1 MTGLAGG
8 RSTIPPNPRPP
19 ASGFSPV
26 RKPFRSMP
34 AQNVPPA
41 PVSTITRI
49 SVRASRSSSAA
60 AMALATAS
68 LTALR
73 AVGRSILTTATVP
86 STSVS
91 TITRISVRASRS
103 SSAAAMALA
112 TASLTALRAVG
123 RSIVT
128 TATGPS
134 TSVSTASGTASPPVC
149 CSALPPD
156 PASLLRLE
164 PDTAVEPDDL
174 GVHVVVL
181 DQRSDEVREFG
192 GRTHP
197 LREHHRCRELGLEL
211 LAGRSRSVD
220 RRVDYPRADGVHPDT
235 DGRQVPGGRHRHAD
249 DPALGRGVGDL
260 ACLSLD
266 ASDGRGVDD
275 HAAQAVGVD
284 GLGARDGG
292 GPDPHQV
299 ERADQ
304 VDVDDLAE
312 GRQVV
317 RGSVAAH
324 GA

>member
-8 RSTIPPNPRPP
+8 RSTMPPNPRPP

-60 AMALATAS
+60 AMA
-68 LTALR
+68 
-73 AVGRSILTTATVP
+73 P
-86 STSVS
+86 
-91 TITRISVRASRS
+91 
-103 SSAAAMALA
+103 A

-220 RRVDYPRADGVHPDT
+220 RRVEFRPAACVHPDRKST
-235 DGRQVPGGRHRHAD
+235 RLNSSHA
-249 DPALGRGVGDL
+249 
-260 ACLSLD
+260 
-266 ASDGRGVDD
+266 
-275 HAAQAVGVD
+275 
-284 GLGARDGG
+284 
-292 GPDPHQV
+292 
-299 ERADQ
+299 
-304 VDVDDLAE
+304 
-312 GRQVV
+312 
-317 RGSVAAH
+317 
-324 GA
+324 